1 MYFINLVIILVWLKG
16 LMNDKSEELKKIVIF
31 CDFEFIV
38 GLINL
43 F

>member
-16 LMNDKSEELKKIVIF
+16 WMNDKSEELKKIVIF
-31 CDFEFIV
+31 DFEFIV